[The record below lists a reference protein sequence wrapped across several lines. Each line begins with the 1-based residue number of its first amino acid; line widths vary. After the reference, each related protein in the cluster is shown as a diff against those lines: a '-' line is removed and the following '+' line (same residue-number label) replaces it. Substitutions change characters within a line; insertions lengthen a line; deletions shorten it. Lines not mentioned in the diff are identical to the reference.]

1 LKSHLVIRNNVVQSS
16 GVLGAIQIGD
26 KMIVLT
32 NPSEVLA
39 NNDELTF
46 DINVRGK
53 ILTDQAYTKVL
64 SSSNVKISVNM
75 EMEDSSYFPHPVLF
89 YNNAN
94 FEMVTE
100 IRSKGKNSVVEAFIL
115 GRRGSGEKFVKGKI
129 NAITKIYSEH
139 GLIAYDVFRV
149 NDEDYLDLI
158 GNDALLTVYYIEDG
172 ELASF
177 TREILS
183 YKDVF
188 KEWSKITGIWF

>member
-1 LKSHLVIRNNVVQSS
+1 VIRNNVVQSS

-75 EMEDSSYFPHPVLF
+75 EMEDSSYFPYPVLF